1 MRLAVSSFLIL
12 AVVTAGAPMHA
23 AVMSSGFV
31 DANAPYPSCHASTI
45 VETAPGQ
52 LVAAWFAGTRE
63 GQPDVGIWVSRHE
76 KDGWTR
82 PVEVATGV
90 QPEGPRHPTWNPVLF
105 QAPAGPLL
113 LFYKVGPSPRAWW
126 GMVLRSADGGTTWGK
141 AERLPDSVLGPIKN
155 KPVVL
160 SDGSWLAGSST
171 EGSSTGWRVHFEL
184 SRDQG
189 KTWQAIGPVDN
200 GGTIDAIQPSIL
212 FHRDGRLQA
221 LVRTRSGFVGTTW
234 SKDQGQTWSALAATS
249 LPNPNSGIDALTLA
263 DGRHLVVYNHS
274 APHVGRPTSGVRYPL
289 DVALSED
296 GVDWKRVV
304 TLESAPVASGY
315 AYPAVIQAA
324 DGRVH
329 ITYTWDRKRIKHVV
343 LDPKKL

>member
-1 MRLAVSSFLIL
+1 MRLGLSALIL
-12 AVVTAGAPMHA
+12 VAASDTPMHA
-23 AVMSSGFV
+23 AVISSGFV
-31 DANAPYPSCHASTI
+31 DANAAYLSCHASTI
-45 VETAPGQ
+45 VEAAPGQ

-63 GQPDVGIWVSRHE
+63 GHPDVGIWVSRHVNG
-76 KDGWTR
+76 GWT
-82 PVEVATGV
+82 PAVEVATGI
-90 QPEGPRHPTWNPVLF
+90 QAEGPRQPTWNPVLF
-105 QAPAGPLL
+105 QPPGGPLL
-113 LFYKVGPSPRAWW
+113 LFYKVGPSPRGWW
-126 GMVLRSADGGTTWGK
+126 GMVMGSPDGGKTWSN
-141 AERLPDSVLGPIKN
+141 AQRLPDGVLGPIKN

-160 SDGSWLAGSST
+160 SDGSWLSGSST

-189 KTWQAIGPVDN
+189 QTWRVIGPVDN

-212 FHRDGRLQA
+212 FHKDGRLQA

-234 SKDQGQTWSALAATS
+234 SKDQGQTWSALAATM

-263 DGRHLVVYNHS
+263 DGRQLLVYNHS
-274 APHVGRPTSGVRYPL
+274 ARGVRYPL
-289 DVALSED
+289 DVALSTD

-304 TLESAPVASGY
+304 SLESEPVASGY
-315 AYPAVIQAA
+315 AYPAVIQSR

-343 LDPKKL
+343 LDPKKP